1 MVVNTGEKEIERD
14 NSLKNKEKLA
24 LFRLNFINKIDSRPN
39 DVRIIDACEKLGV
52 SFPTYYKWKRR
63 LSEAGKDSITALFD
77 RRPSGKKHYKSLTP
91 EQEDAIIEI
100 IIKYPEYGSQRISAA
115 LIKNEYGMPVV
126 SNGGV
131 QKFLERRGLNLM
143 RDRVKFAENYFRSI
157 NMPIKEDRN
166 IFISS
171 GNKEELAASGMVNI

>member
-1 MVVNTGEKEIERD
+1 MD
-14 NSLKNKEKLA
+14 NKEKLA
-24 LFRLNFINKIDSRPN
+24 LSRLSYINKIKNRPDSLK
-39 DVRIIDACEKLGV
+39 VSDACKRLGI
-52 SFPTYYKWKRR
+52 SFPTYYKWRRR
-63 LSEAGKDSITALFD
+63 LLEAGKDSISALFD

-91 EQEDAIIEI
+91 EQEDAIIETI
-100 IIKYPEYGSQRISAA
+100 LKYPEYGSQRISAA

>member
-1 MVVNTGEKEIERD
+1 MD
-14 NSLKNKEKLA
+14 NKEKLA
-24 LFRLNFINKIDSRPN
+24 LSRLNYINKVKNRSDGVKIA
-39 DVRIIDACEKLGV
+39 DACKRLGI
-52 SFPTYYKWKRR
+52 SFPTYYKWRRR
-63 LSEAGKDSITALFD
+63 LLEAGKDSISALFD

-100 IIKYPEYGSQRISAA
+100 IIKHPEYGSQRISAA

-131 QKFLERRGLNLM
+131 QKLLERRGLNLM
-143 RDRVKFAENYFRSI
+143 RDRIKFAENYFKSI
-157 NMPIKEDRN
+157 NNMPIKEDRN